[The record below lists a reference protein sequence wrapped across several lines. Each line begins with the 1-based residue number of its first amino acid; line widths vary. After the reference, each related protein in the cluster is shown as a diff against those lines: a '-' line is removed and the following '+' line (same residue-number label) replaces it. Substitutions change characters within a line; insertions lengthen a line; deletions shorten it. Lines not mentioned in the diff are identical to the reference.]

1 MRDMQVL
8 PRLSDSIS
16 FLYLEQVVVH
26 RNQNTIEA
34 IDSEG
39 RIPIPVA
46 SLSVLMLG
54 PGVSIS
60 HAAINILAKNGCSVV
75 WVGED
80 MTRFYAGGMGE
91 TYKAYKVM
99 RQAELVSDAQ
109 KRKRVVVAMYQK
121 RFTDRLDEKLS
132 LPQIRGLEGA
142 RVRKCYKEWSEAT
155 GVHWQGR
162 NYDFNEWGGDPINR
176 ALSTANA
183 VLNAV
188 CTAVIVSAGY
198 STALGFIHQGRQFS
212 FVYDI
217 ADLYK
222 TELTIPVAFQTVG
235 EASVQVEKRVRAAVR
250 EKIRETKL
258 LSRILPDIDELL
270 GVSQEIDD
278 AEELVDAQQMHPFPL
293 WEELSEESGVEP

>member
-1 MRDMQVL
+1 MRDLQVL
-8 PRLSDSIS
+8 PRLSDSMS
-16 FLYLEQVVVH
+16 FLYFEQVVIH
-26 RNQNTIEA
+26 RCQNTIEA
-34 IDSEG
+34 IDKEG
-39 RIPIPVA
+39 RIPIPAA

-99 RQAELVSDAQ
+99 RQAQLVSDPE
-109 KRKRVVVAMYQK
+109 KRKQVVIAMYQK
-121 RFTDRLDEKLS
+121 RFDVRLDAGLS
-132 LPQIRGLEGA
+132 LPQIRGMEGV
-142 RVRKCYKEWSEAT
+142 RVRRCYKQWSEQS
-155 GVHWQGR
+155 GVEWQGR
-162 NYDFNEWGGDPINR
+162 GYDFNTWGGDPINR

-183 VLNAV
+183 VLNGV
-188 CTAVIVSAGY
+188 CTAAIISAGY

-222 TELTIPVAFQTVG
+222 TELTIPVAFLTVG
-235 EASVQVEKRVRAAVR
+235 EAAVQVEARVRAAVR
-250 EKIRETKL
+250 EKMREIRL
-258 LSRILPDIDELL
+258 VNRILPDIDDLF
-270 GVSQEIDD
+270 GVKFETDEPQEFIDPG
-278 AEELVDAQQMHPFPL
+278 QTHPFPL
-293 WEELSEESGVEP
+293 WEELSEEGAG